1 MIRCLASR
9 WRMPTV
15 ALRGPTSAVRIRK
28 CSGASNESMVAEAVR
43 SLKLKA
49 ELIEGSGGSEVGKMK
64 LWRVEADF
72 GLFVMML
79 QDSHLLKLQ
88 AAFKRPEKWS
98 VPQTLVFANIENRD
112 RRYTKCFLDEEADLV
127 LVDNVDLKHIRPSSL
142 VDFFERFRVS
152 MLSFSTKISSES
164 SE

>member
-1 MIRCLASR
+1 MRSAMIRCVASR
-9 WRMPTV
+9 AWPAVARAPT
-15 ALRGPTSAVRIRK
+15 LRIRRL
-28 CSGASNESMVAEAVR
+28 SSESTGESMVIEAVR
-43 SLKLKA
+43 SLQLPLEA
-49 ELIEGSGGSEVGKMK
+49 IEGSEMAKMK

-98 VPQTLVFANIENRD
+98 VPQALVFANIENRD

-127 LVDNVDLKHIRPSSL
+127 LVDNVDLKHIRPTSL

-152 MLSFSTKISSES
+152 MVSLSTKISSES